1 MPYSWSRLFWYY
13 TGYYD
18 SYDEGHN
25 IKDEDVKRK
34 QVLMKQITLSK
45 LKLKKV
51 KTNDDTVPFDLQ
63 KIKNNK
69 KNTDDI
75 KNKTPNNSPINNNRY
90 VHIKRGTRYNNKN

>member
-51 KTNDDTVPFDLQ
+51 NKKDDTVPFDLQ
-63 KIKNNK
+63 KIKQPIIKENK
-69 KNTDDI
+69 DI
-75 KNKTPNNSPINNNRY
+75 KKEKDLVIIKKQ
-90 VHIKRGTRYNNKN
+90 HIKRGTRYNNKNI

>member
-51 KTNDDTVPFDLQ
+51 NKKDDKVPFDLQ
-63 KIKNNK
+63 KIEQPIKKENK
-69 KNTDDI
+69 DI
-75 KNKTPNNSPINNNRY
+75 KNDGTTNKNKWT
-90 VHIKRGTRYNNKN
+90 HIKRGSRYNQLP

>member
-51 KTNDDTVPFDLQ
+51 NKKDDTVPFDLQ
-63 KIKNNK
+63 KIEQPIKKENK
-69 KNTDDI
+69 DI
-75 KNKTPNNSPINNNRY
+75 KNDETTNKNKFT
-90 VHIKRGTRYNNKN
+90 HIKRGSRYNQLP

>member
-51 KTNDDTVPFDLQ
+51 KMKEDTVPFDLQ
-63 KIKNNK
+63 KIKKPIEKNK
-69 KNTDDI
+69 DI
-75 KNKTPNNSPINNNRY
+75 KKEKDIVIVNKL
-90 VHIKRGTRYNNKN
+90 HIKRGTRYNNKNI